1 MLYPRLKKRSA
12 KRQTVS
18 AFSGYERR
26 IRTNEGAFYDTKN
39 MSCEAYPL
47 LSTRRAR
54 GRYMTLTAPQGLLEK
69 DALAYIDDGALYY
82 NKKKTA
88 LDGITAGEKQLVSMG
103 AYICIFPDKLY
114 YNTQKASDCG
124 SMEAEWSYTGQ
135 VEYSMCSV
143 TGEDYPQAS
152 QAETAPENPDDGD
165 YWIDTAAHTLS
176 RYSVSMKMWVEV
188 ESVFTKMTFT
198 TQGQIPSAF
207 SQYDGVTIAGSAIET
222 VNGSKILYA
231 VGGTG
236 DAETDSA
243 RDYIV
248 IAGEPI
254 NPHTAQ
260 GERISITRKVPDMDY
275 VCQCGNRLWG
285 CRYGNDGT
293 QNLNELYCCALGDFK
308 NWEQYLGLST
318 DSWRASVGSDGVFTG
333 AVSYLGTPLFFKENC
348 IHRVSISATGAHQV
362 GETVCRGVQ
371 RGSSK
376 SLVVVNETLFYK
388 SAGDVCAYQG
398 SFPERVS
405 AALGDVQY
413 TDAVAGAVG
422 QRYYIS
428 MLDEDKNSHLFV
440 LDTAKGLWMHEDGLR
455 AEAFARVDNE
465 LMCLSGK
472 TLYALLGSCGERE
485 ACIDWYAETGML
497 GSEYAEKK
505 YLSRILLRAW
515 MDMDSVI
522 ELHVEY
528 DSSGVWEYVGR
539 MKQLNAGTMEF
550 PLRLHRCDH
559 VRVRISGQGAARII
573 SMTRELTEG

>member
-18 AFSGYERR
+18 AFGGYERR
-26 IRTNEGAFYDTKN
+26 IRTNEGAFYDTRN

-54 GRYMTLTAPQGLLEK
+54 GKYMTLKAPQGMLEK

-82 NKKKTA
+82 NKRKTA
-88 LDGITAGEKQLVSMG
+88 LGGITEGEKQLVSMG

-114 YNTQKASDCG
+114 YNTQNGNDFGA
-124 SMEAEWSYTGQ
+124 MEAEWSYTGQ
-135 VEYSMCSV
+135 VEYNMCSS
-143 TGEDYPQAS
+143 TGEDYPDAFEG
-152 QAETAPENPDDGD
+152 ETAPTDPLDGD
-165 YWIDTAAHTLS
+165 YWIDSSAHTLS

-188 ESVFTKMTFT
+188 ESVFTKLTFT
-198 TQGQIPSAF
+198 TQGQIPTAF
-207 SQYDGVTIAGSAIET
+207 AQYDGVTITGSSMET
-222 VNGSKILYA
+222 VNGAKILYA
-231 VGGTG
+231 MGGNSATEG
-236 DAETDSA
+236 GA

-248 IAGEPI
+248 VAGEPTGARTKADEKI
-254 NPHTAQ
+254 T
-260 GERISITRKVPDMDY
+260 ITRKVPDMDY

-348 IHRVSISATGAHQV
+348 IHRVSISSTGAHQV

-371 RGSSK
+371 RGSEK
-376 SLVVVNETLFYK
+376 SVVVVDETLYYK
-388 SAGDVCAYQG
+388 SASDVCAYQG

-413 TDAVAGAVG
+413 RDAVAGAIG

-428 MLDEDKNSHLFV
+428 MRDEEGNSHLFV
-440 LDTAKGLWMHEDGLR
+440 LDTAKGLWMHEDELR
-455 AEAFARVDNE
+455 ADAFARVDNE
-465 LMCLSGK
+465 LMCLSGN
-472 TLYALLGSCGERE
+472 TLYALLGTCGAPETR
-485 ACIDWYAETGML
+485 INWYAQTGML

-528 DSSGVWEYVGR
+528 DSSGVWEYAGQ
-539 MKQLNAGTMEF
+539 MKQVNAGTMEF

-559 VRVRISGQGAARII
+559 VRVRISGEGAARII